1 MVAGR
6 DLCTDVDVAYRSL
19 DLEQDIVGGQLSDQ
33 HHQDNEFISDHSSHT
48 QLDVKTGSLIPK
60 ASFEDG
66 KAQFVPIIRSGSC
79 SEIGERAHMEDEHIC
94 IDDLSEY
101 LGPTFEGPT
110 PNAFYGVFDGHGGAG
125 AAVYV
130 RDNLLQLVVGDA
142 DFLQIVKKDVDFSIL
157 AEKVVR
163 KAFLAADHALEKH
176 CDVDNFSGTTVLIA
190 LIMGRSLLVANAGDC
205 RAVLCRRGRAVEMSR
220 DHKPNCFSERERIED
235 LGGFVYEGYLNG
247 DLSVS
252 RALGD
257 WDTKMTKGSLGPL
270 SAEPEFRQALL
281 SEEDEFLII
290 GCDGIWDVMTSE
302 CAVSIVRRELM
313 LHNNPEQCSKELVLK
328 ALRHGSQ
335 DNLTVVVVCFSA
347 DPPPVIERPK
357 LRYSNISRRR
367 LAKSEGPLGGVRIA
381 AALD

>member
-19 DLEQDIVGGQLSDQ
+19 DLEKDIVGGQLSDH
-33 HHQDNEFISDHSSHT
+33 HHQDIELISDRSSHT
-48 QLDVKTGSLIPK
+48 QLDVKTGSIIPK
-60 ASFEDG
+60 VSFEDG
-66 KAQFVPIIRSGSC
+66 KAQFLPTIRSGSC
-79 SEIGERAHMEDEHIC
+79 SEIGERAYMEDEHIC
-94 IDDLSEY
+94 MDDLSEY

-110 PNAFYGVFDGHGGAG
+110 PTAFYGVFDGHGGAD

-142 DFLQIVKKDVDFSIL
+142 DFLQILKKDVDFSSL

-163 KAFLAADHALEKH
+163 NAFLAADLALANH
-176 CDVDNFSGTTVLIA
+176 CDVDKFSGTTVLTA

-220 DHKPNCFSERERIED
+220 DHKPISFSERKRIED
-235 LGGFVYEGYLNG
+235 LGGFVTHDGYLNG

-257 WDTKMTKGSLGPL
+257 WDTKRPKGSLGPL
-270 SAEPEFRQALL
+270 SAEPEFRKALL

-290 GCDGIWDVMTSE
+290 GCDGIWDVMESE
-302 CAVSIVRRELM
+302 FAVSIVRRELM
-313 LHNNPEQCSKELVLK
+313 LHNNPEQCSKELVLE
-328 ALRHGSQ
+328 ASRHGSL
-335 DNLTVVVVCFSA
+335 DNLTVVVVCFST
-347 DPPPVIERPK
+347 DPPPVIDG
-357 LRYSNISRRR
+357 LN
-367 LAKSEGPLGGVRIA
+367 
-381 AALD
+381 